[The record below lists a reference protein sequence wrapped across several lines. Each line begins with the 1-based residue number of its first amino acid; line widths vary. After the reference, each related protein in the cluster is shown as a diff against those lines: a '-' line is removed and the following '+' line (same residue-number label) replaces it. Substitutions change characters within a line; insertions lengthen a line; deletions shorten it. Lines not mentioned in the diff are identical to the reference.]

1 MLSEVWNVSTL
12 TILLENWKKKCVSR
26 SRCSVGSQRRISN
39 KGWHQKGPNRE
50 MNVSYVVRGL
60 WNYLNVRLHLSSR
73 YFAKLLD
80 FKLQKDFLCHCPHR
94 SVWPVL
100 VLKRQE
106 SLLLYLGGCLSGRWW
121 NKFPPKQKEKKSH
134 FLSFDL
140 NTTVSLYICVEPK
153 KKKNK

>member
-1 MLSEVWNVSTL
+1 
-12 TILLENWKKKCVSR
+12 
-26 SRCSVGSQRRISN
+26 
-39 KGWHQKGPNRE
+39 

-80 FKLQKDFLCHCPHR
+80 FRLQKDFLRHCPHR

-106 SLLLYLGGCLSGRWW
+106 SLSFVPGRMPEWTLM
-121 NKFPPKQKEKKSH
+121 KQVPTETKEKKSQ

-140 NTTVSLYICVEPK
+140 NTTVSLYICIEAK
-153 KKKNK
+153 KT